1 MDVLNTVCKI
11 ARAEM
16 RKTLKTRKVCAVAT
30 LNVQNAFNTVG
41 YGRIKNKRDI
51 SIFSKDYKELF
62 NEQVA

>member
-1 MDVLNTVCKI
+1 
-11 ARAEM
+11 M